1 MRARLGRLRFF
12 LLQSETSGIWASDLV
27 TRFHLL
33 FPIFYHLFL
42 LQSLLIVNH
51 PDQYVSPRSL
61 RPRGTLVSVSSFLC
75 VRVDT
80 DEYRASAACAQ
91 SYTVTVTETV
101 TECASSCYSVVS
113 QCTSTEYIDTS
124 SGIKLPTGSSA
135 IVSGSET
142 STPIT
147 NIISLPT
154 VSIPSTSKFVNTS
167 SLTTSYTSTPFGT
180 ETTIVV
186 SESTGDVSAGSSALA
201 GGTSSELESTLS
213 SLYGYSTSTLTLGV
227 GTSESVTNLETMP
240 TVVPSVDSSALAPG
254 TTQSLDTGASAIVP
268 QASTEQPSESSSAST
283 ESIPTEG
290 SSTGTYS
297 QQGSSTVSEDSDS
310 STVIEGGSTTTLRSI
325 LTSQITITESTST
338 VYSVS
343 TQQPIPSGESTGSID
358 ISSQAGGASTQT
370 GQSPAT
376 TESVPSESTGL
387 TQLTSQLTLT
397 RTESLTESESS
408 SIPEDTTGIS
418 GVESSNTYGTIV
430 SETDVATASTIK
442 PLSSGAS
449 AGQTDSTA
457 SGASPES
464 TSAGVLTGTIE
475 AGQSTSTTCTS
486 TQHTHVYGNTT
497 IIHSTAQQGAG
508 SSALAGS
515 FTSVSSSE
523 TGYISATSDVIRQ
536 TMTPVAETSEG
547 RPGISTSEYLE
558 TTSGAAAGVETSQ
571 TTAPSGAEE
580 STPVESNAAPA
591 SSDTTTTLSQPTQPT
606 QPIQTPDSPST
617 SSDAESTAP
626 NGYNFGNPSSTND
639 GWPTASF
646 ASTADAAAGFSSFT
660 TLLTTSKITET
671 ASSSTST
678 AVKEPEYEP
687 PAYEPPSYR
696 EPAYARKRWALRW

>member
-1 MRARLGRLRFF
+1 M
-12 LLQSETSGIWASDLV
+12 
-27 TRFHLL
+27 
-33 FPIFYHLFL
+33 
-42 LQSLLIVNH
+42 SLLARFV
-51 PDQYVSPRSL
+51 
-61 RPRGTLVSVSSFLC
+61 LVGLW
-75 VRVDT
+75 
-80 DEYRASAACAQ
+80 ASAACAQ

-113 QCTSTEYIDTS
+113 QCTSTECIDTS

-142 STPIT
+142 SNPIN

-167 SLTTSYTSTPFGT
+167 SLTASYTSTLFGT

-186 SESTGDVSAGSSALA
+186 SESTGDVSARSSALA

-213 SLYGYSTSTLTLGV
+213 SLYGCSTSTLTLAV
-227 GTSESVTNLETMP
+227 GTSETVTNLETMP
-240 TVVPSVDSSALAPG
+240 TIFPSVDSSAFAPG
-254 TTQSLDTGASAIVP
+254 STQSLETGGSTIVP
-268 QASTEQPSESSSAST
+268 QGSTGQPSESSPSST

-290 SSTGTYS
+290 VSTGTYVS
-297 QQGSSTVSEDSDS
+297 QQGSSTVSEDIDS
-310 STVIEGGSTTTLRSI
+310 STVIEGGSITTLRSV

-343 TQQPIPSGESTGSID
+343 TEQPVTSGESTVPID
-358 ISSQAGGASTQT
+358 ISSPAGGVSTQT
-370 GQSPAT
+370 GKSPAT
-376 TESVPSESTGL
+376 TEGVPSESTDL

-397 RTESLTESESS
+397 RTESLTVSESS
-408 SIPEDTTGIS
+408 SIPEDTSGIS
-418 GVESSNTYGTIV
+418 VVESSNTYGTIV

-442 PLSSGAS
+442 TLSSGAS
-449 AGQTDSTA
+449 AGQPDSTA

-464 TSAGVLTGTIE
+464 TSAGVPTGTTE

-486 TQHTHVYGNTT
+486 TKHTHIYDNTT

-515 FTSVSSSE
+515 FTSTSSLG
-523 TGYISATSDVIRQ
+523 TGYISTTSDVIKQ
-536 TMTPVAETSEG
+536 TMTLSAETSEG

-558 TTSGAAAGVETSQ
+558 TTSGTAAGVETSQ
-571 TTAPSGAEE
+571 TTVPSDTEE
-580 STPVESNAAPA
+580 STPVESSAAPT
-591 SSDTTTTLSQPTQPT
+591 SSDTTATPSRS
-606 QPIQTPDSPST
+606 IQTSVSLST
-617 SSDAESTAP
+617 SSNAESTTP
-626 NGYNFGNPSSTND
+626 NGYDFGNPSSTND

-660 TLLTTSKITET
+660 TLLTTSKITYS

-678 AVKEPEYEP
+678 VVKEPEYEP

-696 EPAYARKRWALRW
+696 EPAYARKRWALGW